1 MDIKICTRCNLQK
14 VFSAF
19 PKNKR
24 SKDGRLASC
33 RECTNKLSRNFD
45 LKQKIRIFT
54 HYCKG
59 NICCECCGEKTLE
72 FLTID
77 HKNNDGSVFRK
88 NDKSHYQI
96 YRWIVKNKYPD
107 FFRVLCINCN
117 FAIGIYGY
125 CPHVKGSLML
135 GKLLPDDSRSKGER
149 HRSAK
154 LTENDVRE
162 IRKRK
167 ILGESPKI
175 LMNEFGINESSLY
188 KLCKY
193 KTWKNV
199 K

>member
-1 MDIKICTRCNLQK
+1 MDKKICSKCNIEK
-14 VFSAF
+14 SIDFF
-19 PKNKR
+19 PKSKR
-24 SKDGRLASC
+24 SKNGFAARC
-33 RECTNKLSRNFD
+33 KQCTNKLSVDHD
-45 LKQKIRIFT
+45 LRQKIKIFS
-54 HYCKG
+54 YYSDKEIRCD
-59 NICCECCGEKTLE
+59 CCGEKTLE

-77 HKNNDGSVFRK
+77 HKNNDGHLFRK
-88 NDKSHYQI
+88 KDKSHYQI

-125 CPHVKGSLML
+125 CPHNTGSLIL
-135 GKLLPDDSRSKGER
+135 NKLLPKDPRSKGER

-154 LTENDVRE
+154 LTENKVRE
-162 IRKRK
+162 IRIRK
-167 ILGESPKI
+167 ENGESPKI

-193 KTWKNV
+193 KTWKDV